1 MIHCPAIEVPVK
13 KRLLVI
19 TKPSLFGTGIISLL
33 QKQTEQLEM
42 EIVPDIK
49 TALQIGNVFNPDV
62 IVHFKEPGVSGEEAL
77 SRDLMSRYPTRVIQ
91 CTLEANQLTIFDRT
105 RIQNATVE
113 DLMTA
118 VLK

>member
-1 MIHCPAIEVPVK
+1 VK

-19 TKPSLFGTGIISLL
+19 TKPSLFGTGIIRLL
-33 QKQTEQLEM
+33 QKQTEQLEIK
-42 EIVPDIK
+42 IVPDIK
-49 TALQIGNVFNPDV
+49 TALEIGDLFHPDV
-62 IVHFKEPGVSGEEAL
+62 VVYFKEPGVSGEEAH

-113 DLMTA
+113 DLLTA
-118 VLK
+118 VLN